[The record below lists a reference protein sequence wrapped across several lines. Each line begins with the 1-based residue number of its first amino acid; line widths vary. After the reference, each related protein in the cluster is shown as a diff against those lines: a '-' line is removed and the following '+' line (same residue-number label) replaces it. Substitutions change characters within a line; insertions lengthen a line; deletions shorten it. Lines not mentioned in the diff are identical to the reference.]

1 MFSLVFLSFEDTEYV
16 IYSILYFN
24 ITKVYILSLCMSV
37 DSVKEFA
44 QEFVVFIYHRAE
56 VKCWNLA
63 LYQMMFNLV
72 MCLLREILEDN
83 ISSEYVFHKTWF
95 KETQKSL
102 ASGRN

>member
-1 MFSLVFLSFEDTEYV
+1 MDRIYGYYHINFL
-16 IYSILYFN
+16 LHFN
-24 ITKVYILSLCMSV
+24 ITEIYILSLCMSINP
-37 DSVKEFA
+37 VKEFT

-83 ISSEYVFHKTWF
+83 ISSEYVFHTTWF